1 MKKFISIFIAIFI
14 VFTLLYGVSSSFA
27 FTNFHWFTVEV
38 SPLNAGNQAAYHMY
52 GGVSDYN
59 GVDSMIMYL
68 QWTYHLHD
76 RPSPKTVTVNGVE
89 VLSVS
94 MEEVP
99 EAATTRTNL
108 KIIILLKQTINKNES
123 IDIKISRD
131 AGIINPYEPR
141 PCYQIST
148 YLLRNGIQL
157 GYIGSEQYTITQSAV
172 STPEVTVEPA
182 IKGMNAEYII
192 SFSTGVNGSLQE
204 RTDDIRI
211 KFPNGTKFPSSLF
224 AKYISINGVQCISGV
239 YRDTNDP
246 TILVVY
252 TPVEVKTKTPVTVF
266 IGKGFGLINTSDIGM
281 QTLYIST
288 YREPDWVESAPFNI
302 ASPMVQNLNISL
314 GSDVITMSSS
324 IHIGFTTS
332 PVGSLMKGKSIYINF
347 PDGFAFPEL
356 IDSSFVTVNGKNADT
371 EVFGKK
377 VIIHAPENIGN
388 NADVVVEIS
397 DEAHI
402 ANPISFGDYE
412 IEVYTDNDSYA
423 AVATVSITQSSVKN
437 VVLNA
442 LYSGT
447 ETKNEFNI
455 TFTTGLPGELTS
467 GIDYVKVYFGN
478 AFELPET
485 VEEGII
491 FINDIPVNNV
501 SIDVYSVVAT
511 VPLDIEPNSEVKV
524 KIPVDFGIRNPD
536 EVGDYVLKV
545 STSKETAAMESNTL
559 TIVLLPVVEFIVVPS
574 NPDGENG
581 IYKSKPN
588 VQLSTSNGGEVHFKV
603 DDGEFLLYGGQSIV
617 VQEGEHKIFAYA
629 SDGAENKGDVQEISF
644 KVDNT
649 SPTITFDQGSGNIY
663 VNDTHAVLSGKV
675 SEPCELKINGIVVTV
690 GNDLSFS
697 VELDVTDKSSLTIY
711 AKDIAGNSV
720 PLVRTV
726 YLDKKVPVITMLFP
740 GREQYSTADETVQ
753 IRLKLNE
760 EGAVTINSKEMDFD
774 GSVFNMTVNLYNG
787 ENNFYVE
794 ATDLAGNKTTKNI
807 TISRINEI
815 VITLQIG
822 SDIAYVGSEMKTL
835 DAAPIIQNNRTLVP
849 LRFIME
855 ALGAVVTWN
864 GDLQIIIITHKT
876 HTIQL
881 QIGSSLA
888 WIDGSDVKTLDT
900 APIIQSE
907 RTLVP
912 LRFIMETFGA
922 TVDWEDATKTITIIY
937 TP

>member
-38 SPLNAGNQAAYHMY
+38 SPPNAGKEAAYHMY
-52 GGVSDYN
+52 GGISDYN
-59 GVDSMIMYL
+59 GIDSMIMYL
-68 QWTYHLHD
+68 QWTYHLYD
-76 RPSPKTVTVNGVE
+76 RPSPKTVTVNGME
-89 VLSVS
+89 ALSVS

-99 EAATTRTNL
+99 EAGTTRTNL
-108 KIIILLKQTINKNES
+108 KIIILLKQTINKNDS

-148 YLLRNGIQL
+148 YLLKNGVQL
-157 GYIGSEQYTITQSAV
+157 GYIGSDQYTITQSAV
-172 STPEVTVEPA
+172 SIPEVIVEPA
-182 IKGMNAEYII
+182 IKGMNAEYSI
-192 SFSTGVNGSLQE
+192 SFTTGVNGYLQE
-204 RTDDIRI
+204 RTDNIRI
-211 KFPNGTKFPSSLF
+211 KFPDGTKFPSSLF
-224 AKYISINGVQCISGV
+224 AKYISINGVQCTSGV

-246 TILVVY
+246 TILIVY
-252 TPVEVKTKTPVTVF
+252 TPIEIKTKILVTVF
-266 IGKGFGLINTSDIGM
+266 IGKGFGLVNTSNVGM
-281 QTLYIST
+281 QTLFVST
-288 YREPDWVESAPFNI
+288 YREPEWVESAPFNI
-302 ASPMVQNLNISL
+302 VSPKVQNLSISL

-332 PVGSLMKGKSIYINF
+332 PIGSLIKCKSIYINF
-347 PDGFAFPEL
+347 PDGFALPEL
-356 IDSSFVTVNGKNADT
+356 IDSSSVSVNGKNADT
-371 EVFGKK
+371 EVNGKQ
-377 VIIHAPENIGN
+377 VIIHTPENIGN
-388 NADVVVEIS
+388 NADVVIEIS

-402 ANPISFGDYE
+402 ANPASFGNYAM
-412 IEVYTDNDSYA
+412 EVHTDSDTYA
-423 AVATVSITQSSVKN
+423 AAAVVSITQSSVKN

-455 TFTTGLPGELTS
+455 TFTTGTAGELTS
-467 GIDYVKVYFGN
+467 GVDYVKVYFGN

-485 VEEGII
+485 ANEGIV
-491 FINDIPVNNV
+491 FINNIPVNNV

-511 VPLDIEPNSEVKV
+511 VPLNIEPNSEVKV

-545 STSKETAAMESNTL
+545 STSKETAEKESNAL
-559 TIVLLPVVEFIVVPS
+559 TIVLLPVVEFTVAPS
-574 NPDGENG
+574 SPDGENG

-588 VQLSTSNGGEVHFKV
+588 VQLSMSNGGEVYFKM
-603 DDGEFLLYGGQSIV
+603 DDGEFLLYSGQNIV
-617 VQEGEHKIFAYA
+617 MQEGEHKIFAYA
-629 SDGAENKGDVQEISF
+629 VDGMGNKGDVQEISF

-649 SPTITFDQGSGNIY
+649 SPTVSFDQGSGNIY
-663 VNDTHAVLSGKV
+663 VNNTHTVLSGKV
-675 SEPCELKINGIVVTV
+675 SEPCALQINGIAVTV
-690 GNDLSFS
+690 GSDLSFS
-697 VELDVTDKSSLTIY
+697 VELDVTDNFPLAVY

-720 PLVRTV
+720 SIVRTV
-726 YLDKKVPVITMLFP
+726 YLDKEVPVITMLFP

-760 EGAVTINSKEMDFD
+760 EGAVTLNGKEMDFG
-774 GSVFNMTVNLYNG
+774 GSVFNMTVSLYNG
-787 ENNFYVE
+787 ENNFYIT
-794 ATDLAGNKTTKNI
+794 AADLAGNKTTKNI

-815 VITLQIG
+815 IITLHIG

-855 ALGAVVTWN
+855 TFGADVTWN
-864 GDLQIIIITHKT
+864 GDLQIVIITHKM

-888 WIDGSDVKTLDT
+888 WIDGSDVKTLE
-900 APIIQSE
+900 APPIIQNG

-922 TVDWEDATKTITIIY
+922 TVDWEKETKTITITY